1 MKLTNKTAVITGGA
15 SGLGAAVVLRMLDAG
30 AKVAIFDVQAPSP
43 ALLEQYPDTLR
54 SFHVD
59 VADAGSVATGIGA
72 TLDAFGS
79 IQICANIAGVVAS
92 GLTATPQGAMP
103 LTEFKRVIDINLV
116 GSFNVASQ
124 VAVAMMRNDP
134 DPEHGERGV
143 IINTGS
149 ISGTQGP
156 QGMVAY
162 ATSKGALEAMTLP
175 MSRDLAEHA
184 IRVNTI
190 AAGFFETPMSAELP
204 VEIHD
209 YIVSAIEF
217 PKRGGDPAEF
227 AAMLCFIVETA
238 YINGGVLPIDGA
250 AFVRPR

>member
-1 MKLTNKTAVITGGA
+1 MKLTDKTAVITGGA
-15 SGLGAAVVLRMLDAG
+15 SGLGAAAVQRMLDTG
-30 AKVAIFDVQAPSP
+30 ARVAIFDVQPASP
-43 ALLEQYPDTLR
+43 ALLASYPDTLR

-59 VADAGSVATGIGA
+59 VADAGSVAAGIAA

-79 IQICANIAGVVAS
+79 IQICANVAGVVAT
-92 GLTATPQGAMP
+92 GLTATQQGALP
-103 LTEFKRVIDINLV
+103 LAEFKRVIDINLV

-124 VAVAMMRNDP
+124 VAVAMMRNEP

-143 IINTGS
+143 IIHTGS

-156 QGMVAY
+156 QGMIAY

-175 MSRDLAEHA
+175 MSRDLAAHG

-190 AAGFFETPMSAELP
+190 AAGFFETPMSAVLP
-204 VEIHD
+204 PEVHD
-209 YIVSAIEF
+209 YIVSSIEF

-238 YINGGVLPIDGA
+238 YVNGGVLPINGA
-250 AFVRPR
+250 AFVPPR